1 MASVEP
7 APPAYEYNIG
17 EEGEAEQQGICQKDE
32 VNTDIKPGENINTV
46 KKGNTTIVPI
56 DDKTLYNKDKKVNGL
71 MKQLSSYTSVQGN
84 EEDREKLKNKEREP
98 IGLGTLAGVYFPTIQ
113 NIFGVI
119 LFIRLPWI
127 VGLAGIWQ
135 ALLIVG
141 FCCLTTLLTA
151 ISMSAIA
158 TNGKIPA
165 GGSYFMISRSL
176 GPGFGGAVGMQFYL
190 ATTVASAMYILGAVE
205 ILTIYIAPA
214 MSLGSLEF
222 NSRIYGSLFLVL
234 MCSVVFVGVKYVNM
248 SASGFLAITLT
259 AIISIFISFFVSSR
273 GYIQSSVV
281 CMYGDVLVDR
291 PSDGYCGKYLFDDT
305 LQLEYD
311 GVSQFNE
318 TIINGTIINGTTME
332 KKPSPLLEQFCGKWD
347 DKIETGN
354 EYVDKCFK
362 NNKFAKD
369 APVWNRFGILGLGN
383 MNEDWNLGAHWR
395 DEFEPITIPELR
407 DDTLQK
413 ATDNFATCDAKLV
426 KRKTGLFTK
435 EQVEIVNFYCG
446 ENNDQWKLIK
456 EVKKIKI
463 ANLKFKPEKND
474 SNFEID
480 ITEPEQYKTE
490 LYKQL
495 DALDVSPEA
504 KYNAAIDKNQY
515 KTFTWV
521 VADLTSSLMIMIG
534 IFFPS
539 VTGIMA
545 GSNRSG
551 DLADGAKS
559 IPLGTVCAIATTSI
573 SYLLFVVLFGLCTD
587 AALMQDKFGEAL
599 AKNKDGGGELL
610 TAVLCRGMHPAFE
623 YIMIYGAF
631 LSTTGAGLQSL
642 TGAPRLLQ
650 SIAKDDLLPG
660 IGRLA
665 KGRGEGNEPTWAV
678 LVTFIISFCAI
689 MIANLDLVA
698 PILTIFFLMCYLFV
712 NLSTALCS
720 LIKAP
725 SWRPSFKYYHWFLS
739 LLGAGCCLTLIF
751 LTSIPFA
758 FAAFSIAACIYFAI
772 GRYGAQKEWGDSVK
786 GLHMSMAIS
795 SLKRYGANISTH
807 TKNWRPQILLLNKLD
822 TENAEVKYPQLL
834 TFVNALKEGK
844 GLLIIKTFI
853 DDNYD
858 NLADNGDLE
867 EIQEKLSSVIKEMEI
882 EAIDNSIVITPNCS
896 ENIHVA
902 LQATGLS
909 GLRPNTYCL
918 NFPTVMAGRSYDFFY
933 SVLRH
938 ATAAKCSLLVTKGI
952 DKFPAPEE
960 KKTWNLKNLKN
971 LGQQSGIQ
979 GTVDVWWIRQD
990 GGIILL
996 LAHLLLRN
1004 QLWKNCKLRIFVTA
1018 EPGDNSVEMKRVLQD
1033 YLRSMRISSEVEI
1046 VEIDTEEVEPFMA
1059 DNKASNMFKAKGLDK
1074 DVDVVMKKAR
1084 QSVMNPKTQPRVSNI
1099 PASFSGTWSGANQ
1112 SEPIAPRSTVLKK
1125 MHEAG
1130 GLNKKILE
1138 HSSTAELVFVTMPPI
1153 PAEHNTEKETNYV
1166 RYLDAMTRGL
1176 QRVVLVRSTGNEVIT
1191 MYN

>member
-71 MKQLSSYTSVQGN
+71 IKQLSSYTSVQGN

-113 NIFGVI
+113 NIYGVI

-141 FCCLTTLLTA
+141 FCCTTTLLTA

-205 ILTIYIAPA
+205 ILTIYIAPG
-214 MSLGSLEF
+214 MSLGNGLEQD
-222 NSRIYGSLFLVL
+222 SRLYGTVFLIL
-234 MCSVVFVGVKYVNM
+234 MCSIVFVGVKYVNK
-248 SASGFLAITLT
+248 SASAFLAVTLT
-259 AIISIFISFFVSSR
+259 AILTIFISFFYSSS
-273 GYIQSSVV
+273 GYNQSSVV
-281 CMYGDVLVDR
+281 CMYGDILVDR
-291 PSDGYCGKYLFDDT
+291 PQDGYCGKYLYDET
-305 LQLEYD
+305 LKEEYD
-311 GVSQFNE
+311 GQDGRD
-318 TIINGTIINGTTME
+318 T
-332 KKPSPLLEQFCGKWD
+332 KPSPLLEQFCGEWNAVNHF
-347 DKIETGN
+347 TVNGTRN
-354 EYVDKCFK
+354 GTAYVDDCFK
-362 NNKFAKD
+362 EHAFAKY
-369 APVWNRFGILGLGN
+369 APTWNRFGILGLGN
-383 MNEDWNLGAHWR
+383 IDENWNMGWNPHWR
-395 DEFEPITIPELR
+395 SKFDPINIPELR
-407 DDTLQK
+407 DSELQEQTK
-413 ATDNFATCDAKLV
+413 NFAECSTHFVLKETGQYAKDRNPI
-426 KRKTGLFTK
+426 K
-435 EQVEIVNFYCG
+435 NFWCG
-446 ENNDQWKLIK
+446 DKNDQWKLVDEIK
-456 EVKKIKI
+456 TPKFNKNTFFSELKELNVSPKIEENSAIVK
-463 ANLKFKPEKND
+463 D
-474 SNFEID
+474 D
-480 ITEPEQYKTE
+480 YKT
-490 LYKQL
+490 Y
-495 DALDVSPEA
+495 
-504 KYNAAIDKNQY
+504 
-515 KTFTWV
+515 TWV
-521 VADLTSSLMIMIG
+521 VADLDSSVLIMIG

-559 IPLGTVCAIATTSI
+559 IPLGTVCAILTTSI
-573 SYLLFVVLFGLCTD
+573 SYLLFVILFGMCTD

-599 AKNKDGGGELL
+599 AVNKDGGGELL
-610 TAVLCRGMHPAFE
+610 TAVLCRGMHWFFE
-623 YIMIYGAF
+623 YVMIYGAF

-650 SIAKDDLLPG
+650 SIAKDDLVPG
-660 IGRLA
+660 IGVLA

-678 LVTFIISFCAI
+678 LVTFIISFGAI

-725 SWRPSFKYYHWFLS
+725 SWRPSFKYYHWSLS
-739 LLGAGCCLTLIF
+739 LLGAACCLTLIF
-751 LTSIPFA
+751 LTSVAYA
-758 FAAFSIAACIYFAI
+758 FLAFFIAGCIYCAI

-822 TENAEVKYPQLL
+822 TENTEIKYPQLL

-858 NLADNGDLE
+858 NLAQSGDLE
-867 EIQEKLSSVIKEMEI
+867 EIQENLNSIVKEMEI
-882 EAIDNSIVITPNCS
+882 DAIDNSIVVAPNS
-896 ENIHVA
+896 AENIHVA
-902 LQATGLS
+902 LQALGLS

-933 SVLRH
+933 AVLRH
-938 ATAAKCSLLVTKGI
+938 ATVAGCSLLVTKGI
-952 DKFPAPEE
+952 TKFPMELE
-960 KKTWNLKNLKN
+960 KKTFVQKVKGGFQNDGLK
-971 LGQQSGIQ
+971 

-1004 QLWKNCKLRIFVTA
+1004 QLWKNCELRIFVTA
-1018 EPGDNSVEMKRVLQD
+1018 EPGENSIEMKRVLQD
-1033 YLRSMRISSEVEI
+1033 YLRQMRISSEVEI
-1046 VEIDTEEVEPFMA
+1046 IEIDSEEVEPFMT
-1059 DNKASNMFKAKGLDK
+1059 DNKASNIFKAKGLEK

-1084 QSVMNPKTQPRVSNI
+1084 QSVMNPTTQPRVSNI
-1099 PASFSGTWSGANQ
+1099 PASFSGTWSANQ
-1112 SEPIAPRSTVLKK
+1112 SEPIGPRSTVLKK

-1153 PAEHNTEKETNYV
+1153 PSEHNAEKETNYV

>member
-1 MASVEP
+1 MSSVEP
-7 APPAYEYNIG
+7 TPPSFDLG
-17 EEGEAEQQGICQKDE
+17 SEEQGICQKDE
-32 VNTDIKPGENINTV
+32 VNTEIKPGENINTV

-56 DDKTLYNKDKKVNGL
+56 DDKTLYNKDKKIDGL
-71 MKQLSSYTSVQGN
+71 IRQLSSYTSVQGN

-98 IGLGTLAGVYFPTIQ
+98 IGLGTLSGVYFPTIQ

-141 FCCLTTLLTA
+141 FCCLTTFLTA

-205 ILTIYIAPA
+205 ILTIYILPS
-214 MSLGSLEF
+214 MSIGSLASD
-222 NSRIYGSLFLVL
+222 SRFYGTIFLIL
-234 MCSVVFVGVKYVNM
+234 MCSIVFVGVKYVNK
-248 SASGFLAITLT
+248 SAGLFLLVTLIAIVT
-259 AIISIFISFFVSSR
+259 IFISFFVSAS
-273 GYIQSSVV
+273 GYNQSSVV

-291 PSDGYCGKYLFDDT
+291 PSDGYCGKYLFNET

-311 GVSQFNE
+311 GLDDR
-318 TIINGTIINGTTME
+318 E

-347 DKIETGN
+347 SDVENDT
-354 EYVDKCFK
+354 YVDECFEK
-362 NNKFAKD
+362 NEFAKK

-383 MNEDWNLGAHWR
+383 MKENWNLGAHWR
-395 DEFEPITIPELR
+395 DMYEPITIPELR
-407 DDTLQK
+407 DNDLQT
-413 ATDNFATCDAKLV
+413 ATDNFAVCDAKLIE
-426 KRKTGLFTK
+426 KGTGKFKTNGD
-435 EQVEIVNFYCG
+435 EITNFYCG

-456 EVKKIKI
+456 EVEEKLNSSDYITE
-463 ANLKFKPEKND
+463 ANYFTLLLTQK
-474 SNFEID
+474 D
-480 ITEPEQYKTE
+480 ITDPEEYKTQIFTE
-490 LYKQL
+490 LA
-495 DALDVSPEA
+495 DLDVSPEA
-504 KYNAAIDKNQY
+504 KHNKAINKEDY

-573 SYLLFVVLFGLCTD
+573 SYLLFVILFGLCTD

-599 AKNKDGGGELL
+599 AVNKDGGGELL
-610 TAVLCRGMHPAFE
+610 TAVLCRGMHPVFE

-650 SIAKDDLLPG
+650 SIAKDDLVPR
-660 IGRLA
+660 IGFLA

-678 LVTFIISFCAI
+678 LVTFCISFCAI

-725 SWRPSFKYYHWFLS
+725 SWRPSFKYYHWSLS

-751 LTSIPFA
+751 LTSVWYALASFV
-758 FAAFSIAACIYFAI
+758 IAGFIYFAI

-822 TENAEVKYPQLL
+822 RENTEVKYPQLL

-858 NLADNGDLE
+858 KLAENGDLE
-867 EIQEKLSSVIKEMEI
+867 EIQEKLSSVIKGLEI
-882 EAIDNSIVITPNCS
+882 EAIDNSIVVTSNCS

-952 DKFPAPEE
+952 DKFPAPLE
-960 KKTWNLKNLKN
+960 KKTFFRQKLETMTQK
-971 LGQQSGIQ
+971 SES

-1004 QLWKNCKLRIFVTA
+1004 QYWKNYQLRIFVTA
-1018 EPGDNSVEMKRVLQD
+1018 EPGENSVEMKRVLQD

-1046 VEIDTEEVEPFMA
+1046 VEIDTEEVEPFMS
-1059 DNKASNMFKAKGLDK
+1059 DNKSNNIFKAKGLEK

>member
-1 MASVEP
+1 
-7 APPAYEYNIG
+7 
-17 EEGEAEQQGICQKDE
+17 
-32 VNTDIKPGENINTV
+32 
-46 KKGNTTIVPI
+46 
-56 DDKTLYNKDKKVNGL
+56 
-71 MKQLSSYTSVQGN
+71 
-84 EEDREKLKNKEREP
+84 
-98 IGLGTLAGVYFPTIQ
+98 
-113 NIFGVI
+113 
-119 LFIRLPWI
+119 
-127 VGLAGIWQ
+127 
-135 ALLIVG
+135 
-141 FCCLTTLLTA
+141 
-151 ISMSAIA
+151 
-158 TNGKIPA
+158 
-165 GGSYFMISRSL
+165 
-176 GPGFGGAVGMQFYL
+176 
-190 ATTVASAMYILGAVE
+190 
-205 ILTIYIAPA
+205 
-214 MSLGSLEF
+214 
-222 NSRIYGSLFLVL
+222 
-234 MCSVVFVGVKYVNM
+234 
-248 SASGFLAITLT
+248 
-259 AIISIFISFFVSSR
+259 
-273 GYIQSSVV
+273 
-281 CMYGDVLVDR
+281 
-291 PSDGYCGKYLFDDT
+291 
-305 LQLEYD
+305 
-311 GVSQFNE
+311 
-318 TIINGTIINGTTME
+318 
-332 KKPSPLLEQFCGKWD
+332 
-347 DKIETGN
+347 
-354 EYVDKCFK
+354 
-362 NNKFAKD
+362 
-369 APVWNRFGILGLGN
+369 
-383 MNEDWNLGAHWR
+383 
-395 DEFEPITIPELR
+395 
-407 DDTLQK
+407 
-413 ATDNFATCDAKLV
+413 
-426 KRKTGLFTK
+426 
-435 EQVEIVNFYCG
+435 
-446 ENNDQWKLIK
+446 
-456 EVKKIKI
+456 
-463 ANLKFKPEKND
+463 
-474 SNFEID
+474 
-480 ITEPEQYKTE
+480 
-490 LYKQL
+490 
-495 DALDVSPEA
+495 
-504 KYNAAIDKNQY
+504 
-515 KTFTWV
+515 
-521 VADLTSSLMIMIG
+521 
-534 IFFPS
+534 
-539 VTGIMA
+539 
-545 GSNRSG
+545 
-551 DLADGAKS
+551 
-559 IPLGTVCAIATTSI
+559 
-573 SYLLFVVLFGLCTD
+573 
-587 AALMQDKFGEAL
+587 
-599 AKNKDGGGELL
+599 
-610 TAVLCRGMHPAFE
+610 
-623 YIMIYGAF
+623 
-631 LSTTGAGLQSL
+631 
-642 TGAPRLLQ
+642 
-650 SIAKDDLLPG
+650 
-660 IGRLA
+660 
-665 KGRGEGNEPTWAV
+665 
-678 LVTFIISFCAI
+678 
-689 MIANLDLVA
+689 
-698 PILTIFFLMCYLFV
+698 MCYLFV

-751 LTSIPFA
+751 LTSIPYA
-758 FAAFSIAACIYFAI
+758 FASFFIAACIYFAI

-822 TENAEVKYPQLL
+822 AENAEVKYPQLL

-882 EAIDNSIVITPNCS
+882 EAIDNSIVVTPNCS

-938 ATAAKCSLLVTKGI
+938 ATTAQCSLLVTKGI

-960 KKTWNLKNLKN
+960 KKTVLQKLNTIGHK
-971 LGQQSGIQ
+971 SGIQ

-1018 EPGDNSVEMKRVLQD
+1018 EPGENSVEMKRVLQD

-1046 VEIDTEEVEPFMA
+1046 VEIDTEEVEPFMT